1 MIKNILIAVLSVT
14 LLAVVGFKLEL
25 FEFDLKDSRN
35 YRDESI
41 SQRMTAVNKSA
52 VINLATVIYNDEDK
66 SFYTSA
72 LIEKGLELMVDYVN
86 EKKGGIAG
94 KKVVLNKIKVSGG
107 NEQEYVASVQ
117 SLCSEKKMALCI
129 APYNSLLIPS
139 VRALTHYAGIP
150 LVSPLTV
157 RSEKLPYLE
166 DDNFSSIF
174 IPLDTWISVFMNEA
188 ARNGVKRVLI
198 ISPENNSYGDIF
210 STALE
215 RYNNQKKNFE
225 WLFRINYNDML
236 DEDLEYQLKLHVA
249 DYRFDAVFY
258 AGTFKDFGALKTL
271 LNQLNLKIP
280 IYTTD
285 ELMEPKIVHDDY
297 KYGLYV
303 PFYELN
309 PKIDESFKL
318 FLREKKQDGELHV
331 GIILAYMLV
340 DYIKICIEDNGGV
353 YSPKKIT
360 EDMNTLIEQFYK
372 SDSNYKIEFIRNTIA
387 KE

>member
-1 MIKNILIAVLSVT
+1 
-14 LLAVVGFKLEL
+14 
-25 FEFDLKDSRN
+25 
-35 YRDESI
+35 
-41 SQRMTAVNKSA
+41 
-52 VINLATVIYNDEDK
+52 
-66 SFYTSA
+66 
-72 LIEKGLELMVDYVN
+72 
-86 EKKGGIAG
+86 
-94 KKVVLNKIKVSGG
+94 
-107 NEQEYVASVQ
+107 
-117 SLCSEKKMALCI
+117 
-129 APYNSLLIPS
+129 
-139 VRALTHYAGIP
+139 
-150 LVSPLTV
+150 
-157 RSEKLPYLE
+157 
-166 DDNFSSIF
+166 
-174 IPLDTWISVFMNEA
+174 MNEA

-372 SDSNYKIEFIRNTIA
+372 SDSNYKIEFIRNKIA